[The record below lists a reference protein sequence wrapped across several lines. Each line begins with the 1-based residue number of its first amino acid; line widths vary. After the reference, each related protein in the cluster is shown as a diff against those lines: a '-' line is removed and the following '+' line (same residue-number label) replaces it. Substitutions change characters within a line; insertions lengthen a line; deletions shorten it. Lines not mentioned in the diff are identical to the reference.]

1 MRRRLNRIVGYYI
14 EMTSPFGQAYIV
26 EENNHITHLLFEKEE
41 LKQLQQDGLELRP
54 AETEL
59 LKEAKRQL
67 EEYFQ
72 GERKTFTLPLRQ
84 DGTPFQKKV
93 WEALQSIPYGESRSY
108 LDIACAVGNPKAVRA
123 IGQANK
129 RNALPILIPC
139 HRVIGKNRSLT
150 GYSGNETDKKAVL
163 LDIENIAYKGK

>member
-1 MRRRLNRIVGYYI
+1 
-14 EMTSPFGQAYIV
+14 MTSPFGQAYIV
-26 EENNHITHLLFEKEE
+26 EENNHITHLLFEKDE

-108 LDIACAVGNPKAVRA
+108 LDIACAVGNP
-123 IGQANK
+123 
-129 RNALPILIPC
+129 ALP
-139 HRVIGKNRSLT
+139 
-150 GYSGNETDKKAVL
+150 
-163 LDIENIAYKGK
+163 

>member
-1 MRRRLNRIVGYYI
+1 MRRRLNRIVGFYI

-84 DGTPFQKKV
+84 DETPFSEKGV
-93 WEALQSIPYGESRSY
+93 GGA
-108 LDIACAVGNPKAVRA
+108 AVDPVR
-123 IGQANK
+123 
-129 RNALPILIPC
+129 
-139 HRVIGKNRSLT
+139 
-150 GYSGNETDKKAVL
+150 
-163 LDIENIAYKGK
+163 